1 MNYGKFF
8 RLSQRLSKIEEGI
21 AIYDYMDLPAYFDSG
36 DISKRISPKYPISIS
51 ITEDCVR
58 FRVHYSAYKIENNGS
73 PEYLYD
79 LNGVNAKDSS
89 LQIEPSL
96 KHIEET
102 ILELPYTNDSTD
114 TLSRAIKQ
122 VYETKYPQTNNF
134 VNSLISKRYEG
145 EGAKGLEKSLYDN
158 LRKNYDEDV
167 SYSTLW
173 LMGISNGS
181 DFNLRKKENTPITGF
196 LRKLLLDFMFDL
208 RHTDVF
214 QTSKYYQQMYSGL
227 MENFFFSALMH
238 KCEYYY
244 QRGLV
249 EDLIGRNIDD
259 IQKKEHIK
267 KLYAEKLFEDEE
279 LWVNDIMN
287 FEAENHFM
295 YHNDNRGL
303 FQKILLSIRNVHEM
317 FKPYQFKVRNSWF
330 AAPEEEMRRVC
341 FTTEDSNGM
350 HACNMESLCHYLRI
364 KKYEGALEK
373 ELIEKKDDVRAR
385 ISNWFLKRYSISD
398 VMHIH
403 LFRGADIVILGIL
416 ALLICGIFIYADFF
430 TASFWE
436 NLYKPIIGIIVA
448 VLLCSTLLIKLSI
461 FRKQRYIIKKEKER
475 GGGDTQSGRKLS
487 GLIFSLEK
495 QEIAFR
501 RTASILLLIALSL
514 ILICSIGY
522 LSTIIGIDKFIKE
535 ESAMGTG
542 VKLVTIVVT
551 IISIFLIGLLLNKYL
566 FRIRW
571 LSNMHVFMPRLIA
584 SIAAAW
590 LSLAIGNELF
600 GTFFDSIVSWSTC
613 IWLLVIVFAFVMY
626 VIDMQ
631 LRRESVFEKFE
642 RCMEMMIISY
652 AISIV
657 VGMFIINFTGERFLE
672 RSGQL
677 EGFYSQYLTN
687 KEIREVGGREYK
699 YIMPNGKT
707 IQKDEFL
714 LEEIDVKYKVIDI
727 DSVNG
732 IIHVQG
738 NLLAKDN
745 REKESISDAARLKKL
760 SDIYI
765 VPNSREK
772 GEAKEQYNHPIS
784 TIRELPGGG
793 TFFILRDFLIQFSFM
808 AMFIGIFITMLFEGK
823 SITEV

>member
-8 RLSQRLSKIEEGI
+8 RLSQRISKIEEGI

-36 DISKRISPKYPISIS
+36 DMGKKISPKYPISIS

-58 FRVHYSAYKIENNGS
+58 FRVHYSAYKIEKNGS

-173 LMGISNGS
+173 LMGISNGG
-181 DFNLRKKENTPITGF
+181 DFNLREKENTPITGF

-244 QRGLV
+244 QRGLI
-249 EDLIGRNIDD
+249 EDLTGRIIDNK
-259 IQKKEHIK
+259 QKKDHIRS
-267 KLYAEKLFEDEE
+267 LYAEKLFEDEE
-279 LWVNDIMN
+279 IWVNDIMN
-287 FEAENHFM
+287 IEAEKHFM
-295 YHNDNRGL
+295 YHNDNSSPFR
-303 FQKILLSIRNVHEM
+303 KIWHSICNTYKM

-350 HACNMESLCHYLRI
+350 HACNMESLCRYLRI
-364 KKYEGALEK
+364 KKHEGALEK

-403 LFRGADIVILGIL
+403 LFRGADIVILGVL

-430 TASFWE
+430 TKSFWE

-448 VLLCSTLLIKLSI
+448 VLLYATLLIRLSI
-461 FRKQRYIIKKEKER
+461 FKKQRYIKKEKER
-475 GGGDTQSGRKLS
+475 GGGDTQSGSKLS

-501 RTASILLLIALSL
+501 RTASILLLITLSL

-551 IISIFLIGLLLNKYL
+551 IISIFLIGFLLNKFL

-626 VIDMQ
+626 EIDMQ

-642 RCMEMMIISY
+642 RCMEMMIVSY

-677 EGFYSQYLTN
+677 EDFHSQYVNSNENTRTV
-687 KEIREVGGREYK
+687 EGREYK
-699 YIMPNGKT
+699 FVMHQEKPIEEDVLLGDINVKINKMIRDSANQISQLQGDISIKET
-707 IQKDEFL
+707 RDQK
-714 LEEIDVKYKVIDI
+714 
-727 DSVNG
+727 N
-732 IIHVQG
+732 
-738 NLLAKDN
+738 
-745 REKESISDAARLKKL
+745 ISDAERLKRL
-760 SDIYI
+760 SDIHI
-765 VPNSREK
+765 VPKDSSLSK
-772 GEAKEQYNHPIS
+772 HPIS
-784 TIRELPGGG
+784 TVWPLPGGG
-793 TFFILRDFLIQFSFM
+793 KFFILRDFLIQFSFV

-823 SITEV
+823 SITEM